1 MFSQKNF
8 LHFNVVIVPITTGSF
23 LITFL
28 IIQFLGER
36 LNFSPD
42 LYLSSPGWLHMH
54 EAILVFV
61 LILAIS
67 QVIALNITFYLIKKI
82 EVKL

>member
-1 MFSQKNF
+1 MVQQKDY
-8 LHFNVVIVPITTGSF
+8 LHFNVVIVPITTGLF

-42 LYLSSPGWLHMH
+42 IYLSSPTWLHMH
-54 EAILVFV
+54 EAILIFV

-67 QVIALNITFYLIKKI
+67 QIIALNITFYLIKKI

>member
-8 LHFNVVIVPITTGSF
+8 LHFNIIIVPITTGLF
-23 LITFL
+23 LISFL

-42 LYLSSPGWLHMH
+42 IYLSSPGWLHMH

-67 QVIALNITFYLIKKI
+67 QIIALNITFYLIKKMG
-82 EVKL
+82 EK

>member
-1 MFSQKNF
+1 MFSQKDF
-8 LHFNVVIVPITTGSF
+8 LHFNIIIVPITTGLF
-23 LITFL
+23 LISFL

-42 LYLSSPGWLHMH
+42 IYLSSPGWLHMH

-67 QVIALNITFYLIKKI
+67 QIIALNITFYLIKKMG
-82 EVKL
+82 EK